1 MTTLISASARSEES
15 SKLRIGLLRL
25 TDAAPVIVAHEFGFF
40 AEEGVDSELSV
51 EPSWANIADKLAYG
65 FLDAA
70 VVVPPLAFAISLGL
84 RGHAQPL
91 IVPYTISRG
100 GNTVTFATPLA
111 QEVRARAAADD
122 VSMPQAFA
130 TVLRA
135 AGSPIT
141 LGIVHTYSTH
151 NLLLRYWLAT
161 AGLVSGQDVILSVV
175 PPALTV
181 EALQSQKI
189 AGFCA
194 GAPWGEI
201 AVRAKLGT
209 TVATTRDIW
218 RNAPEKTLA
227 VRQSWSEKSPE
238 TLQGAL
244 RALLRASQ
252 FCDNPANA
260 SYTAALLSRRKYV
273 SVDSHAIMA
282 SLPGGSLTSRNQSLF
297 FRGATTFPFRSHARW
312 FLQQMERWELLA
324 PGLDHR
330 ELAHAVYRPDIYRR
344 AIAPLGVSVP
354 QSDSKPEGGHARSWI
369 LDADPEPITMESDS
383 FCDRAEFDFE
393 DDEKSISAQ

>member
-1 MTTLISASARSEES
+1 MTTLAPNRGEEAAT
-15 SKLRIGLLRL
+15 LRIGLLRL
-25 TDAAPVIVAHEFGFF
+25 TDAAPVVIADAFGFF
-40 AEEGVDSELSV
+40 AEEDVEAELFV

-70 VVVPPLAFAISLGL
+70 VIVPPLAVAITLGL

-91 IVPYTISRG
+91 IVPYTVSRG
-100 GNTVTFATPLA
+100 GNTVTFATALA
-111 QEVRARAAADD
+111 QEIRTRATADNISTPHALAA
-122 VSMPQAFA
+122 
-130 TVLRA
+130 VLRDRRE
-135 AGSPIT
+135 PVV
-141 LGIVHTYSTH
+141 LGVVHTYSTH

-161 AGLVSGQDVILSVV
+161 AGITGGREVTLSVV
-175 PPALTV
+175 PPALAV
-181 EALQSQKI
+181 EALQSQRI

-209 TVATTRDIW
+209 TVATSRDIW
-218 RNAPEKTLA
+218 RNAPEKALA
-227 VRQSWSEKSPE
+227 VRRSWADKNPE
-238 TLQGAL
+238 TLERAL

-273 SVDSHAIMA
+273 SADSHAIMA
-282 SLPGGSLTSRNQSLF
+282 SLPGGSVTSRNQSLF

-324 PGLDHR
+324 PGMDHG
-330 ELAHAVYRPDIYRR
+330 ELAKAIYRPDIYR
-344 AIAPLGVSVP
+344 AAVAPLGVSVP
-354 QSDSKPEGGHARSWI
+354 QRDLKPEGGHARSWI
-369 LDADPEPITMESDS
+369 LEADPEPIAMEPDA
-383 FCDRAEFDFE
+383 FCDGAAFEFD
-393 DDEKSISAQ
+393 DE